1 MNNYRPSFLNSIP
14 PIVKNLIAINLI
26 LWLASLVS
34 PSFFSRWG
42 LNIDLTD
49 ILGMHYWASSK
60 FSPAQLITYMFMH
73 GGFSHILFNMFALY
87 MFGGVLEQL
96 WGPKRFLFY
105 YLITGIGAGIVQQ
118 LFWTMEYHSLLVA
131 MNNAIS
137 ANSGEGLLPFQDVL
151 GKYFSMSNLS
161 SFDAPALVGMK
172 RMFLDL
178 PVTIGY
184 FSMSNL
190 SSFDAPALVGMK
202 RMFLDLPV
210 TIGASGSVFGL
221 LLAFGWLFPE
231 AKLMIFPLP
240 IPIKARIF
248 VLIYGVAELFL
259 GVAQFSGDSVAH
271 FAHLG
276 GMLFGTILILYWK
289 KKNRL

>member
-161 SFDAPALVGMK
+161 SFDAP
-172 RMFLDL
+172 
-178 PVTIGY
+178 
-184 FSMSNL
+184 S
-190 SSFDAPALVGMK
+190 LVGMK

-276 GMLFGTILILYWK
+276 GMLFGAILILYWK